1 MNEQKKRKKKEC
13 REKRKKEKKKK
24 VGNEK
29 LGKSLCGKTKKYGG
43 NIRRYIVLNKRHY
56 RVLNFLAV
64 AEWSYL
70 SHI

>member
-1 MNEQKKRKKKEC
+1 MNKRKERKKSVG
-13 REKRKKEKKKK
+13 KKEKKKRKKK

>member
-1 MNEQKKRKKKEC
+1 MNKRKERKKSVGKKKKKRKE
-13 REKRKKEKKKK
+13 KKK

-43 NIRRYIVLNKRHY
+43 NICRYIVLNKHHY